1 MCPPGYLRFVYDIS
15 GYMQKDDKRSV
26 VKLWVVSNKL

>member
-15 GYMQKDDKRSV
+15 GYIQKDDKRSDV
-26 VKLWVVSNKL
+26 NYDRRRTI